1 MNDAQPK
8 FDQLVDTTD
17 SLEAIGVFKWWK
29 NFLFIILVFCML
41 LTQAAFW
48 MVDAKVVSGQ
58 DEIVIPLD
66 SEEVTAEKT
75 EIEAAAEEVV
85 KDANDANDANA
96 VAAVEP
102 AKKNLSSY
110 FRINLKYVFWLIRV
124 CNFVLIITVPLYC
137 LTILFSLKISLL
149 GRLGG
154 INHISRAFFLS
165 LVFASIMMPWQRVFG
180 NLVAGVLFT
189 GSELLEACEVKNPEA
204 IFTIIFHYLR
214 FCFYWLV
221 ALAILIFAQLRTGR
235 WAKVTLRRLEL
246 A

>member
-29 NFLFIILVFCML
+29 NFLFIILLFCML
-41 LTQAAFW
+41 LIQGTFW
-48 MVDAKVVSGQ
+48 VVQTKVASGQ
-58 DEIVIPLD
+58 DEILIPFGT
-66 SEEVTAEKT
+66 EEVSVEKT
-75 EIEAAAEEVV
+75 EIEVAAEGVT
-85 KDANDANDANA
+85 KDANEANA
-96 VAAVEP
+96 VAVTEP
-102 AKKNLSSY
+102 EKKKLSSY
-110 FRINLKYVFWLIRV
+110 FRINLKYVLWLIKI
-124 CNFVLIITVPLYC
+124 CNFVLIITAALYC

-165 LVFASIMMPWQRVFG
+165 LVFAVILMPWQRVFG
-180 NLVAGVLFT
+180 NLVVGVLFT
-189 GSELLEACEVKNPEA
+189 GTELIDACEAKNPDA
-204 IFTIIFHYLR
+204 IFSMIFYYLR

-221 ALAILIFAQLRTGR
+221 ALAILIFAQMRTAR
-235 WAKVTLRRLEL
+235 WAKATLRRLEL

>member
-1 MNDAQPK
+1 MNDVQPK

-29 NFLFIILVFCML
+29 NFLFIILLFCML
-41 LTQAAFW
+41 LAQVGFW
-48 MVDAKVVSGQ
+48 TVNAKVASGQ
-58 DEIVIPLD
+58 DEILIPLG
-66 SEEVTAEKT
+66 EEAPVETEIKVAAQEVT
-75 EIEAAAEEVV
+75 
-85 KDANDANDANA
+85 KDSNDANDVNA
-96 VAAVEP
+96 IAPVESG
-102 AKKNLSSY
+102 KKKFSSY
-110 FRINLKYVFWLIRV
+110 FRINLKYVLWLIRV
-124 CNFVLIITVPLYC
+124 CNFVLIITSAMYC

-165 LVFASIMMPWQRVFG
+165 LVFAVIMMPWQKLFG

-189 GSELLEACEVKNPEA
+189 SSELLEACQAKSPEA
-204 IFTIIFHYLR
+204 IFSMILFYLR
-214 FCFYWLV
+214 FCFYWVV

-235 WAKVTLRRLEL
+235 WAKATLRRLEL

>member
-8 FDQLVDTTD
+8 YDQLVDTTD

-29 NFLFIILVFCML
+29 NFLFIILLVCML
-41 LTQAAFW
+41 LTQVSFW
-48 MVDAKVVSGQ
+48 VVQTKAVRGQ
-58 DEIVIPLD
+58 HEIVIPLD
-66 SEEVTAEKT
+66 SEKVPAEKT
-75 EIEAAAEEVV
+75 EIKIAAEEVT
-85 KDANDANDANA
+85 KDANDANAAAAN
-96 VAAVEP
+96 EIN
-102 AKKNLSSY
+102 KKKLSSY

-124 CNFVLIITVPLYC
+124 CNFVLIITAALYC
-137 LTILFSLKISLL
+137 LSILFSLKISLL

-165 LVFASIMMPWQRVFG
+165 LVFAVIMMPWQKLFG

-189 GSELLEACEVKNPEA
+189 GSELFDACETKNPEA
-204 IFTIIFHYLR
+204 IFSIIFFYLR

-221 ALAILIFAQLRTGR
+221 ALAILIFAQLRTTR
-235 WAKVTLRRLEL
+235 WAKATLRRLEL